1 MQHCVCGQLLRGAI
15 ISLKKHQICLNFK
28 TKNENSEI
36 CTEGFA
42 KVLKIVSGSHLKM
55 GKDFRGAIS
64 KCLNITNP
72 YFRITLSRNI
82 SKYLQFSKNTQ
93 IALDYNVI
101 FTTF

>member
-1 MQHCVCGQLLRGAI
+1 
-15 ISLKKHQICLNFK
+15 
-28 TKNENSEI
+28 
-36 CTEGFA
+36 
-42 KVLKIVSGSHLKM
+42 M